1 MPSFARRFFL
11 FLLACG
17 HASAH
22 VVSVSN
28 GELLIDGRNATYQLR
43 MPDYE
48 IENLANP
55 EIALLDELR
64 LAGATRTSSN
74 CKTDDG
80 WYICDARYEF
90 AEDVADTVNV
100 ECMLYRVTVPNHVHI
115 LYAARGENSDQKV
128 FDQNTSM
135 AEMRFHP
142 PSLGESITRDGS
154 AGALRLLKSFA
165 ALLFLVTLALASRSW
180 KEALLLSAAF
190 LIAQWLVRLISPFI
204 PIGMSPEFLE
214 AVLALTAAYLAAELI
229 FLPDSR
235 SKWIIVPIFGLIHGL
250 PFAGF
255 PPLYL
260 AGAVLVQL
268 TMFVILVFAILKLP
282 MVWRKRAAIAL
293 CLIAAGWFARLVL

>member
-1 MPSFARRFFL
+1 MLSFSRRFFL

-22 VVSVSN
+22 IVSISN
-28 GELLIDGRNATYQLR
+28 GELRVDGRNATYQLR
-43 MPDYE
+43 MPGYE
-48 IENLANP
+48 IENVQHP

-64 LAGATRTSSN
+64 FAGATRTSSN

-100 ECMLYRVTVPNHVHI
+100 ECTLYRVTVPNHVHI

-142 PSLGESITRDGS
+142 PSLGESIARDGS

-165 ALLFLVTLALASRSW
+165 ALLFLVALALASRSW

-214 AVLALTAAYLAAELI
+214 AILALTAAYLAAELI

-260 AGAVLVQL
+260 AGAALMQTIFLLGFVAACFRISQL
-268 TMFVILVFAILKLP
+268 
-282 MVWRKRAAIAL
+282 WRKPAATL
-293 CLIAAGWFARLVL
+293 LFLAATFWFLRFLV